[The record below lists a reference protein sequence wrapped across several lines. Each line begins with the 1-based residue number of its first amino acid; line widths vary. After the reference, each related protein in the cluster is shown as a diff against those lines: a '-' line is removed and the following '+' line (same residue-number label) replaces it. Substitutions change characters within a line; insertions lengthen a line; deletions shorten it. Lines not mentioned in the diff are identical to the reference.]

1 MIVKFNIKLAL
12 YINTMAI
19 FVRNGNFQATVIC
32 GKSSGT
38 RRTPKHRNCKKST
51 IMREISTGRFLYIIL
66 LLIIVSI
73 SYAVMRNLSE
83 VLLPFFVAW
92 LLAYLIYPIV
102 KFFQYKL
109 KFKYRLPSI
118 IAVLLL
124 LSAAILGIF
133 MLVVPSF
140 IDEFS
145 QLKSVATDFIF
156 NRVKNPTIPTFISD
170 SIREYADEH
179 DIINIL
185 QNSGIQDVAK
195 SLVEKAW
202 FFAIGTI
209 NVVMQIFASCITL
222 MYLFFILLDYERLA
236 DEWQTLL
243 PVRWRKRVIE
253 LMNDL
258 TEGMN
263 QYFRGQALIALLV
276 GIMFSI
282 GFLIIDFPIA
292 IGFGL
297 FIGILNLVPYLQ
309 LVSLLPMTLLSL
321 IKAANTGDNFW
332 VILAS
337 ALAVTL
343 IIQAIQD
350 FILVP
355 QIMGRRMKLHPAV
368 ILLSLAIWGK
378 LLGIIG
384 MIVAL
389 PLTTLILGYI
399 KQHHQ
404 RNVAVRERKMRK
416 TKEEIEKIDE
426 FS

>member
-1 MIVKFNIKLAL
+1 MK
-12 YINTMAI
+12 
-19 FVRNGNFQATVIC
+19 
-32 GKSSGT
+32 
-38 RRTPKHRNCKKST
+38 
-51 IMREISTGRFLYIIL
+51 EISTGRFLRIIL
-66 LLIIVSI
+66 ILIFLGI
-73 SYAVMRNLSE
+73 SYATMKNLSE

-102 KFFQYKL
+102 KFVQHKL
-109 KFKYRLPSI
+109 KFKYRMLSI
-118 IAVLLL
+118 ITVLLL
-124 LSAAILGIF
+124 LTAAIFGIF

-140 IDEFS
+140 INELT
-145 QLKSVATDFIF
+145 QLKIVATDFIYD
-156 NRVKNPTIPTFISD
+156 RVKNPTIPTFISNF
-170 SIREYADEH
+170 IHEYADKS
-179 DIINIL
+179 DIMNLL
-185 QNSGIQDVAK
+185 QSSGIQDAAK
-195 SLVEKAW
+195 SLVEKTW
-202 FFAIGTI
+202 VFAMGTI
-209 NVVMQIFASCITL
+209 NIVIRIFASCITL

-236 DEWQTLL
+236 DEWQTLI
-243 PVRWRKRVIE
+243 PIKWRKKVNDLIY
-253 LMNDL
+253 DL

-292 IGFGL
+292 VGFGL

-309 LVSLLPMTLLSL
+309 LVSLLPMTLLAL

-332 VILAS
+332 IILFS
-337 ALAVTL
+337 ALTVTF

-355 QIMGRRMKLHPAV
+355 QIMGKRMKLHPAI

-399 KQHHQ
+399 KQQHQ
-404 RNVAVRERKMRK
+404 PQNCPEKAEEEVKN
-416 TKEEIEKIDE
+416 EEIQKK
-426 FS
+426 

>member
-1 MIVKFNIKLAL
+1 MK
-12 YINTMAI
+12 
-19 FVRNGNFQATVIC
+19 
-32 GKSSGT
+32 
-38 RRTPKHRNCKKST
+38 
-51 IMREISTGRFLYIIL
+51 EISTGRFLRIIL
-66 LLIIVSI
+66 ILIFLGI
-73 SYAVMRNLSE
+73 SYATMKNLSE

-109 KFKYRLPSI
+109 KFKYRMPSI
-118 IAVLLL
+118 VTVLLL
-124 LSAAILGIF
+124 LSAAIFGIF

-140 IDEFS
+140 VDELS
-145 QLKSVATDFIF
+145 QLKNVATDFIY
-156 NRVKNPTIPTFISD
+156 NRVKNPTIPAFISNF
-170 SIREYADEH
+170 IHEYADES

-185 QNSGIQDVAK
+185 HSSGVQDMAK
-195 SLVEKAW
+195 SLVEKTW
-202 FFAIGTI
+202 VFAVGTI
-209 NVVMQIFASCITL
+209 NVVIRIFASCITL

-236 DEWQTLL
+236 DEWQTLI
-243 PVRWRKRVIE
+243 PVKWRKKVNN

-292 IGFGL
+292 VGFGL
-297 FIGILNLVPYLQ
+297 FIGVLNLVPYLQ
-309 LVSLLPMTLLSL
+309 LVSLLPMTLLAL

-332 VILAS
+332 VILLS

-350 FILVP
+350 FILIP

-378 LLGIIG
+378 LLGFIG

-399 KQHHQ
+399 KQQHQ
-404 RNVAVRERKMRK
+404 SNFAPK
-416 TKEEIEKIDE
+416 TAEIGPKNEENQKK
-426 FS
+426 

>member
-1 MIVKFNIKLAL
+1 
-12 YINTMAI
+12 
-19 FVRNGNFQATVIC
+19 
-32 GKSSGT
+32 
-38 RRTPKHRNCKKST
+38 
-51 IMREISTGRFLYIIL
+51 MREISTGRFLYIIL

-73 SYAVMRNLSE
+73 SYAVMRSLSE

-109 KFKYRLPSI
+109 KFKHRLPSI

-124 LSAAILGIF
+124 LSAAIFGIF

-145 QLKSVATDFIF
+145 QLKAVATDFIF
-156 NRVKNPTIPTFISD
+156 NRVKNPTIPAFISD

-195 SLVEKAW
+195 SLVEKTW
-202 FFAIGTI
+202 LFAIGTI
-209 NVVMQIFASCITL
+209 NVVIQIFASCITL

-243 PVRWRKRVIE
+243 PIRWRKRAND
-253 LMNDL
+253 LMYDL

-263 QYFRGQALIALLV
+263 QYFRGQALIALCV
-276 GIMFSI
+276 GIMFAT

-297 FIGILNLVPYLQ
+297 FIGLLNLVPYLQ
-309 LVSLLPMTLLSL
+309 LVSLLPMTLLAL

-332 VILAS
+332 VILVS

-404 RNVAVRERKMRK
+404 RNLAVIERKMRQNEGK
-416 TKEEIEKIDE
+416 IEKNDD

>member
-1 MIVKFNIKLAL
+1 
-12 YINTMAI
+12 
-19 FVRNGNFQATVIC
+19 
-32 GKSSGT
+32 
-38 RRTPKHRNCKKST
+38 
-51 IMREISTGRFLYIIL
+51 MREISLGRFLHIIL
-66 LLIIVSI
+66 LLIFSGL
-73 SYAVMRNLSE
+73 SYAILKNLSE
-83 VLLPFFVAW
+83 VLLPFLVAW

-109 KFKYRLPSI
+109 KFKYRLPAI
-118 IAVLLL
+118 ITVLLL
-124 LSAAILGIF
+124 LAAAIFGIL
-133 MLVVPSF
+133 MLVIPSF
-140 IDEFS
+140 INELS
-145 QLKSVATDFIF
+145 QLKNVATDFIY

-170 SIREYADEH
+170 FIREYADENG
-179 DIINIL
+179 IINIL
-185 QNSGIQDVAK
+185 QNSGIQDIAK
-195 SLVEKAW
+195 SLLEKTW
-202 FFAIGTI
+202 FFAKGTI
-209 NVVMQIFASCITL
+209 NIVIQIFASCITL

-236 DEWQTLL
+236 NEWQTLI
-243 PVRWRKRVIE
+243 PIRWRKRVSA
-253 LMNDL
+253 LMHDL

-292 IGFGL
+292 VGFGL
-297 FIGILNLVPYLQ
+297 FIGMLNLVPYLQ
-309 LVSLLPMTLLSL
+309 LVSLFPMTLLAL
-321 IKAANTGDNFW
+321 IKAANTGENFW
-332 VILAS
+332 IILFS

-404 RNVAVRERKMRK
+404 PGSPFKKSRKE
-416 TKEEIEKIDE
+416 TKNK
-426 FS
+426 

>member
-1 MIVKFNIKLAL
+1 MK
-12 YINTMAI
+12 
-19 FVRNGNFQATVIC
+19 
-32 GKSSGT
+32 
-38 RRTPKHRNCKKST
+38 
-51 IMREISTGRFLYIIL
+51 EISTGRFLRIIL
-66 LLIIVSI
+66 ILIFLGI
-73 SYAVMRNLSE
+73 SYATMKNLSE

-102 KFFQYKL
+102 TFFQYKL
-109 KFKYRLPSI
+109 KFKYRMPSI
-118 IAVLLL
+118 ITVLLL
-124 LSAAILGIF
+124 LSAAIFGIF

-145 QLKSVATDFIF
+145 QLKNVATDFIYD
-156 NRVKNPTIPTFISD
+156 RVKNPTIPAFISNF
-170 SIREYADEH
+170 IHEYADES
-179 DIINIL
+179 DIMNIL
-185 QNSGIQDVAK
+185 QSSGIQDVAK
-195 SLVEKAW
+195 SLVEKTW
-202 FFAIGTI
+202 LFAMGTI
-209 NVVMQIFASCITL
+209 NVVIRIFASCITL

-236 DEWQTLL
+236 DEWQTLI
-243 PVRWRKRVIE
+243 PIKWRKRVND
-253 LMNDL
+253 LMHDL

-292 IGFGL
+292 IGFGI
-297 FIGILNLVPYLQ
+297 FIGVLNLVPYLQ
-309 LVSLLPMTLLSL
+309 LVSLLPMTLLAL

-332 VILAS
+332 IILIS

-399 KQHHQ
+399 KQLHQ
-404 RNVAVRERKMRK
+404 PHTPSKRQQ
-416 TKEEIEKIDE
+416 
-426 FS
+426 

>member
-1 MIVKFNIKLAL
+1 MQHH
-12 YINTMAI
+12 AI
-19 FVRNGNFQATVIC
+19 FNVF
-32 GKSSGT
+32 
-38 RRTPKHRNCKKST
+38 
-51 IMREISTGRFLYIIL
+51 IMREISTGRFLYIML
-66 LLIIVSI
+66 LLITIGI
-73 SYAVMRNLSE
+73 SYAVLRNLSE

-92 LLAYLIYPIV
+92 LLAYLLYPIV

-118 IAVLLL
+118 ITVLLL
-124 LSAAILGIF
+124 LSAAIFGIF

-140 IDEFS
+140 INEMS
-145 QLKSVATDFIF
+145 QLKSVVTDFIF
-156 NRVKNPTIPTFISD
+156 NGVKNPTIPTFISD
-170 SIREYADEH
+170 YIRDYANEN

-185 QNSGIQDVAK
+185 QHSGVQDIAK
-195 SLVEKAW
+195 SLVEKTW
-202 FFAIGTI
+202 MFAMGTI
-209 NVVMQIFASCITL
+209 NVVIQIFASCITL

-236 DEWQTLL
+236 DEWQTLI
-243 PVRWRKRVIE
+243 PTRWRKRVND
-253 LMNDL
+253 LMHDL

-263 QYFRGQALIALLV
+263 QYFRGQALIALCV
-276 GIMFSI
+276 GILFSI

-297 FIGILNLVPYLQ
+297 FIGMLNLVPYLQ
-309 LVSLLPMTLLSL
+309 LVSLLPMTLLAL

-332 VILAS
+332 VILVS
-337 ALAVTL
+337 ALAVTM

-355 QIMGRRMKLHPAV
+355 QIMGKRMKLHPAV

-399 KQHHQ
+399 KQHHMQ
-404 RNVAVRERKMRK
+404 NMALKKRENR
-416 TKEEIEKIDE
+416 EKVE
-426 FS
+426 KN

>member
-1 MIVKFNIKLAL
+1 MK
-12 YINTMAI
+12 
-19 FVRNGNFQATVIC
+19 
-32 GKSSGT
+32 
-38 RRTPKHRNCKKST
+38 
-51 IMREISTGRFLYIIL
+51 EISIGRFLHIIL
-66 LLIIVSI
+66 FLIFTGIF
-73 SYAVMRNLSE
+73 YAILRNLSD

-102 KFFQYKL
+102 KLFQYKL
-109 KFKYRLPSI
+109 RFKYRLPSI

-124 LSAAILGIF
+124 LSAVIFGIF

-140 IDEFS
+140 INELS
-145 QLKSVATDFIF
+145 QLKAVATDFIY
-156 NRVKNPTIPTFISD
+156 NRVKNPTIPAFISD
-170 SIREYADEH
+170 FIREYANENG
-179 DIINIL
+179 IINIL
-185 QNSGIQDVAK
+185 QSSGIQDFAK
-195 SLVEKAW
+195 SLVEKTLM
-202 FFAIGTI
+202 FAMGTI
-209 NVVMQIFASCITL
+209 NVVIQIFASCITL

-236 DEWQTLL
+236 DEWQTLI
-243 PVRWRKRVIE
+243 PVKWRKRVNE
-253 LMNDL
+253 LMYDL

-282 GFLIIDFPIA
+282 GFLVIDFPIA
-292 IGFGL
+292 VGLGL
-297 FIGILNLVPYLQ
+297 FIGVLNLVPYLQ
-309 LVSLLPMTLLSL
+309 LVSLVPMALLAL

-332 VILAS
+332 IIIIS

-355 QIMGRRMKLHPAV
+355 HIMGRRMKLHPAV

-399 KQHHQ
+399 KQHQ
-404 RNVAVRERKMRK
+404 QQNLTYKKANKQEND
-416 TKEEIEKIDE
+416 TEK
-426 FS
+426 

>member
-1 MIVKFNIKLAL
+1 
-12 YINTMAI
+12 
-19 FVRNGNFQATVIC
+19 
-32 GKSSGT
+32 
-38 RRTPKHRNCKKST
+38 
-51 IMREISTGRFLYIIL
+51 MREISTGRFLYIIL
-66 LLIIVSI
+66 LLIIASI
-73 SYAVMRNLSE
+73 SYAVMRSLSE

-109 KFKYRLPSI
+109 KFKHRLPSI

-124 LSAAILGIF
+124 LSVAIFGIF

-145 QLKSVATDFIF
+145 QLKAVATDFIF
-156 NRVKNPTIPTFISD
+156 NRVKNPTIPAFISD

-195 SLVEKAW
+195 SLVEKTW
-202 FFAIGTI
+202 LFAIGTI
-209 NVVMQIFASCITL
+209 NVVIQIFASCITL

-243 PVRWRKRVIE
+243 PIRWRKRAND
-253 LMNDL
+253 LMYDL

-263 QYFRGQALIALLV
+263 QYFRGQALIALCV
-276 GIMFSI
+276 GIMFAT

-297 FIGILNLVPYLQ
+297 FIGLLNLVPYLQ
-309 LVSLLPMTLLSL
+309 LVSLLPMTLLAL

-332 VILAS
+332 VILVS

-404 RNVAVRERKMRK
+404 RNLAVRERKKRQNEGK
-416 TKEEIEKIDE
+416 IEKNND

>member
-1 MIVKFNIKLAL
+1 MK
-12 YINTMAI
+12 
-19 FVRNGNFQATVIC
+19 
-32 GKSSGT
+32 
-38 RRTPKHRNCKKST
+38 
-51 IMREISTGRFLYIIL
+51 EISIGRFLRIIL
-66 LLIIVSI
+66 LLIFLGI
-73 SYAVMRNLSE
+73 SYAILRSLSE

-102 KFFQYKL
+102 KFFQHKL
-109 KFKYRLPSI
+109 RFKYRLPAI
-118 IAVLLL
+118 ITVLLL
-124 LSAAILGIF
+124 LSTAILGIF

-140 IDEFS
+140 IDELS
-145 QLKSVATDFIF
+145 QLKNVATDFIY
-156 NRVKNPTIPTFISD
+156 NRVKNPTIPAFISEF
-170 SIREYADEH
+170 IREYADES
-179 DIINIL
+179 DIMNIL
-185 QNSGIQDVAK
+185 QSSGIQDVAK
-195 SLVEKAW
+195 SLVEQTW
-202 FFAIGTI
+202 LFAKGTI
-209 NVVMQIFASCITL
+209 NVIIRIFASCITL

-236 DEWQTLL
+236 DEWQTLI
-243 PVRWRKRVIE
+243 PVKWRKRVND
-253 LMNDL
+253 LMSDL

-282 GFLIIDFPIA
+282 GFIIIDFPIA

-297 FIGILNLVPYLQ
+297 FIGMLNLVPYLQ
-309 LVSLLPMTLLSL
+309 LVSLLPMTLLAL

-332 VILAS
+332 IILFS

-368 ILLSLAIWGK
+368 ILLSLAVWGK

-399 KQHHQ
+399 KQLHQ
-404 RNVAVRERKMRK
+404 PNLT
-416 TKEEIEKIDE
+416 TKKVESDIKNEEN
-426 FS
+426 

>member
-1 MIVKFNIKLAL
+1 
-12 YINTMAI
+12 
-19 FVRNGNFQATVIC
+19 
-32 GKSSGT
+32 
-38 RRTPKHRNCKKST
+38 
-51 IMREISTGRFLYIIL
+51 MREISIGRFLHIIL
-66 LLIIVSI
+66 LLIIIGI
-73 SYAVMRNLSE
+73 SYAVLKNLSE

-102 KFFQYKL
+102 KFVQYKL
-109 KFKYRLPSI
+109 RFKYRLPSI
-118 IAVLLL
+118 ITVLMLLAVV
-124 LSAAILGIF
+124 IFGIF

-140 IDEFS
+140 IDELS
-145 QLKSVATDFIF
+145 QLKNVATDFIY
-156 NRVKNPTIPTFISD
+156 NRVKNPTIPAFISD
-170 SIREYADEH
+170 FIREYADENG
-179 DIINIL
+179 IVNIL
-185 QNSGIQDVAK
+185 QSSGIQDVAK
-195 SLVEKAW
+195 SLVEKTW
-202 FFAIGTI
+202 LFAMGTI

-236 DEWQTLL
+236 DEWQMLI
-243 PVRWRKRVIE
+243 PIRWRKRVNE
-253 LMNDL
+253 LINDL

-292 IGFGL
+292 VGFGL
-297 FIGILNLVPYLQ
+297 FIGVLNLVPYLQ
-309 LVSLLPMTLLSL
+309 LVSLLPMALLAL

-332 VILAS
+332 IVLLS

-355 QIMGRRMKLHPAV
+355 QIMGKRMKLHPAV

-404 RNVAVRERKMRK
+404 RNLSHERRKNRE
-416 TKEEIEKIDE
+416 KEAKN
-426 FS
+426 

>member
-1 MIVKFNIKLAL
+1 
-12 YINTMAI
+12 
-19 FVRNGNFQATVIC
+19 
-32 GKSSGT
+32 
-38 RRTPKHRNCKKST
+38 
-51 IMREISTGRFLYIIL
+51 MREISTGRFLYIIL

-102 KFFQYKL
+102 KFFQHKL

-133 MLVVPSF
+133 MLVAPSF

-156 NRVKNPTIPTFISD
+156 NRVKNPTIPAFISD

-195 SLVEKAW
+195 SLVEKTW
-202 FFAIGTI
+202 LFAMGTI
-209 NVVMQIFASCITL
+209 NVVIQIFASCITL

-243 PVRWRKRVIE
+243 PVRWRKRVNE

-297 FIGILNLVPYLQ
+297 FIGLLNLVPYLQ

-332 VILAS
+332 VILVS

-404 RNVAVRERKMRK
+404 RNVVVRERKMRK
-416 TKEEIEKIDE
+416 TKEEIEKIDD

>member
-1 MIVKFNIKLAL
+1 
-12 YINTMAI
+12 
-19 FVRNGNFQATVIC
+19 
-32 GKSSGT
+32 
-38 RRTPKHRNCKKST
+38 
-51 IMREISTGRFLYIIL
+51 MREISVGRFLHIML
-66 LLIIVSI
+66 LLIIIGI
-73 SYAVMRNLSE
+73 SYAVLKNLSE
-83 VLLPFFVAW
+83 VMLPFFVAW
-92 LLAYLIYPIV
+92 LLAYLVYPIV

-109 KFKYRLPSI
+109 RFKYRLPSI
-118 IAVLLL
+118 IVVLLL
-124 LSAAILGIF
+124 LAAAIFGIF
-133 MLVVPSF
+133 MLVVPSLL
-140 IDEFS
+140 DELS
-145 QLKSVATDFIF
+145 QLKNVVTDFIY
-156 NRVKNPTIPTFISD
+156 NRVKNPTIPAFVSD
-170 SIREYADEH
+170 FIREYADEH
-179 DIINIL
+179 DIMNIL
-185 QNSGIQDVAK
+185 QNSGMQDVAK
-195 SLVEKAW
+195 SLVEKTW
-202 FFAIGTI
+202 MFAMGTI
-209 NVVMQIFASCITL
+209 NVVIRIFASCITL

-236 DEWQTLL
+236 DEWQTLI
-243 PVRWRKRVIE
+243 PVGWRKRING
-253 LMNDL
+253 LMHDL

-276 GIMFSI
+276 GVMFSI

-297 FIGILNLVPYLQ
+297 FIGMLNLVPYLQ
-309 LVSLLPMTLLSL
+309 LVSLLPMTLLAL

-332 VILAS
+332 IILFS

-404 RNVAVRERKMRK
+404 HNLACEKRKKRGK
-416 TKEEIEKIDE
+416 CAEN
-426 FS
+426 